1 MQARQVFVPL
11 PPGIYSNIFNCWGM
25 MSKLPVK
32 LLLLLYCAFFTCVS
46 AATVDST
53 EGQRIPLRI
62 LAQDVLCGG
71 NRPTTSVTLVADSD
85 QLKRILIESKGRM
98 LGQSPPTP
106 AVDFNTE
113 HVITIQMGQK
123 PTGGYGIEL
132 AEPDATLNDGEA
144 LIRLRWIEPA
154 PGAIVTQILTSPCL
168 IIALPIGAY
177 EEIVITDENG
187 NVRETISLP

>member
-1 MQARQVFVPL
+1 M
-11 PPGIYSNIFNCWGM
+11 
-25 MSKLPVK
+25 PVK
-32 LLLLLYCAFFTCVS
+32 LLLLLCCGLYACIPTPTADG
-46 AATVDST
+46 A
-53 EGQRIPLRI
+53 EGQRIPLRV
-62 LAQDVLCGG
+62 LYQDVLCGG
-71 NRPTTSVTLVADSD
+71 NRLTPSVTLVADSD

-168 IIALPIGAY
+168 IVSLPKGAY
-177 EEIVITDENG
+177 EEIVIMDEKG
-187 NVRETISLP
+187 NVQETVSLP